1 MSLLHADLDDSVYF
15 DEMPPRAKMAAAL
28 TDPRA
33 RRTRT
38 LFGRA
43 EASEVLREMMAP
55 WIQELGLTVEA
66 CSPAGAA
73 LRLPRNARLL
83 RLGNTLSGPALM
95 ACADTAMAIAI
106 QGHFGELRNVATV
119 TMAVDFM
126 LPIAAGDVTIAAT
139 VRRRGR
145 SLVFTECTF
154 IEPRSRDIAVH
165 ATATWAVMPWPLADR
180 G

>member
-15 DEMPPRAKMAAAL
+15 DEMPQRAEMAAAL

-55 WIQELGLTVEA
+55 WIQDLGLTVEA

-73 LRLPRNARLL
+73 L
-83 RLGNTLSGPALM
+83 
-95 ACADTAMAIAI
+95 AIASERTASASREHTI
-106 QGHFGELRNVATV
+106 GSSADGVCRYSHGHSDPGSLWR
-119 TMAVDFM
+119 
-126 LPIAAGDVTIAAT
+126 AA
-139 VRRRGR
+139 
-145 SLVFTECTF
+145 
-154 IEPRSRDIAVH
+154 
-165 ATATWAVMPWPLADR
+165 
-180 G
+180 